1 MAESK
6 INNMDSISRSKE
18 ISIYD
23 LSDSLWNLFLSNWR
37 ALAKGVNN
45 LDKGKKEPFT
55 DKQYLEL
62 MVIPMVAIMWALT
75 QKFGDIQEVSYM
87 FFEIQNR
94 FFERYFKD
102 SKEKESLEKLFLKRY
117 DEYTKIIN
125 DDPIDSKDQFKQLFR
140 INYFG
145 EMKGMNDFRVMMYV
159 STHYS
164 LIVTNIKEF
173 LDVASL
179 KFKIV

>member
-1 MAESK
+1 
-6 INNMDSISRSKE
+6 MDFIPKSKE

-23 LSDSLWNLFLSNWR
+23 LSDSLWSLFLSNWR

-45 LDKGKKEPFT
+45 LDKDKREPFT

-62 MVIPMVAIMWALT
+62 MIISMIATVWALT
-75 QKFGDIQEVSYM
+75 QKFGDIQEVSDVSV
-87 FFEIQNR
+87 EILNR

-102 SKEKESLEKLFLKRY
+102 SKEKEYLEELFWERY

-125 DDPIDSKDQFKQLFR
+125 ADPLDSKNQFKQLFR

-145 EMKGMNDFRVMMYV
+145 EVRGMNDFRIMMYV

-164 LIVTNIKEF
+164 LIVTNVTEF
-173 LDVASL
+173 LDKVSL
-179 KFKIV
+179 KFKVI

>member
-1 MAESK
+1 
-6 INNMDSISRSKE
+6 MDSISRSKE
-18 ISIYD
+18 ISIHD

-45 LDKGKKEPFT
+45 LDKDKKEPFT

-62 MVIPMVAIMWALT
+62 MIIPMIATMWALT
-75 QKFGDIQEVSYM
+75 QKFGDTQEVLDVSAEM
-87 FFEIQNR
+87 LNR

-102 SKEKESLEKLFLKRY
+102 SKERESLEELFWKRY

-125 DDPIDSKDQFKQLFR
+125 ADPRDSKDQFKQLFR

-159 STHYS
+159 SIHYS
-164 LIVTNIKEF
+164 LIVTNITEF
-173 LDVASL
+173 LDAASL